1 MLKAKEEKTGSKRM
15 LLLSIFDTWELFNK
29 EIPQKIEREKVKEEI
44 RKERAHKLAPIPNNK
59 ENIFQPTEIPII
71 RALITNPQSSYIQI
85 SSELNLSRHTLKKR
99 IEEMLKQNKIKF
111 YLGVNPQKLNL
122 DLMILTI
129 HITNITSLND
139 LFQDL
144 QNCPRVLSIVKD
156 LSKSSL
162 QVLFGLEKASNTISN
177 PCVNMIEKLQSDT
190 RVKECTIQALYP
202 ELFPIFI
209 PFTNQ
214 NMPEQALLSPC
225 KTNCTVCEKYLE
237 KKCMGCPAS
246 KAYRGDL
253 FKKP

>member
-1 MLKAKEEKTGSKRM
+1 MLNTKEEKKSSKRI

-44 RKERAHKLAPIPNNK
+44 RDERARKLAPITTNK
-59 ENIFQPTEIPII
+59 ENIFQPTEISIVK
-71 RALITNPQSSYIQI
+71 ALITNPQSSYIQI
-85 SSELNLSRHTLKKR
+85 STELNLSRHTIKKR

-129 HITNITSLND
+129 HTINITSLND

-144 QNCPRVLSIVKD
+144 QNCPRVLLIVKD

-162 QVLFGLEKASNTISN
+162 QVLFGLEKSSNTISN
-177 PCVNMIEKLQSDT
+177 SCVNIIEKLQLDA

-202 ELFPIFI
+202 ELFPLFI

-214 NMPEQALLSPC
+214 NIPEKDLLSPC
-225 KTNCTVCEKYLE
+225 KANCSACEKYLE
-237 KKCMGCPAS
+237 QKCMGCPAS
-246 KAYRGDL
+246 KAYRGNL
-253 FKKP
+253 FKKY